1 MVPYARKTLRRY
13 LGVQRGFFE
22 YSIAERGWQRMSP
35 TRSTSALIAQ
45 AELAGRA
52 LVIAVAV
59 WYTRVL
65 LSLKPRHNF
74 KYNLKTYITL

>member
-1 MVPYARKTLRRY
+1 
-13 LGVQRGFFE
+13 
-22 YSIAERGWQRMSP
+22 MSP